1 MDSNVGS
8 PLYQLTNPRL
18 KAAMKASGL
27 HMFKAQTEHDEKMR
41 IAANKM
47 RVFEL
52 KDTTRVIKDVF
63 VNRDHI
69 TCISTTNGS
78 TEIFC
83 PNHLLSLYEEKS
95 LKWKECMRILGLP
108 LNDEQ
113 QDEEMSEA
121 GPSSKQPGVNIPD
134 LVKTR
139 VNIQFLEL
147 TRLFIPYLVKMR

>member
-1 MDSNVGS
+1 
-8 PLYQLTNPRL
+8 
-18 KAAMKASGL
+18 
-27 HMFKAQTEHDEKMR
+27 
-41 IAANKM
+41 
-47 RVFEL
+47 
-52 KDTTRVIKDVF
+52 
-63 VNRDHI
+63 
-69 TCISTTNGS
+69 
-78 TEIFC
+78 
-83 PNHLLSLYEEKS
+83 
-95 LKWKECMRILGLP
+95 MRILGLP